1 MLTVSADEFQQNFGR
16 YQDEALK
23 QPLLITHNGRD
34 RLVILAAEEYRRL
47 KRRDRVVFKTED
59 LSEAEIQAITQGG
72 MDARHDHLNAELD
85 QDIGNLLSR

>member
-23 QPLLITHNGRD
+23 QPLLITHNGRN

-47 KRRDRVVFKTED
+47 KRRDRLCSKPK
-59 LSEAEIQAITQGG
+59 SEAEIQAVTQGAWTRG
-72 MDARHDHLNAELD
+72 MTT
-85 QDIGNLLSR
+85 